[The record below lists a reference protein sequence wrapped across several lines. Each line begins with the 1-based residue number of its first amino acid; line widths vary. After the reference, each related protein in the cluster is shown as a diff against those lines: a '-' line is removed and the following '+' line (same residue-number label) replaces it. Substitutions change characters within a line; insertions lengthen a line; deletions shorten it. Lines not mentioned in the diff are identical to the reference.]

1 MRLTDIALQNLR
13 RRKMHSAVLVL
24 SVVIGVASMIF
35 LSATTQ
41 AMKVDVANKL
51 DQFGSNI
58 LILPDTGEAMTF
70 GGITVEAPTQVKEL
84 DMSLIPLMQT
94 IKNKETLATIAPK
107 LLVDT
112 KIKGQTFLLLGVV
125 FEQELHLKKWW
136 KLDGLAKDSIPSA
149 NEVILGSDV
158 ARSLGLS
165 PKQTITI
172 KEQDFRVAGII
183 QPTGSTEN
191 DQAIF
196 IDLSV
201 LQKLAHR
208 PNAISLIE
216 TAALCY
222 TCPIDEVTQQ
232 LSAKLPGTKVTALK
246 STLESRNDTVN
257 RFNLFARIVS
267 LILFLASSLV
277 ITMTMKSSVE
287 ERTRE
292 IGILR
297 AIGFRKRHILQ
308 IVLTEAG
315 LLGCLGG
322 LLGYFLG
329 MGAAVRY
336 GFVLVKARVHIPWQS
351 NFLVYAI
358 LGSLL
363 ISVIASLYPAWK
375 AARLD
380 PTESLRYM

>member
-13 RRKMHSAVLVL
+13 RRKMRSALLVL
-24 SVVIGVASMIF
+24 SVVIGVASIIF
-35 LSATTQ
+35 LFTTTQ
-41 AMKVDVANKL
+41 AMKEDVANKL

-112 KIKGQTFLLLGVV
+112 KINGQTILLLGVD
-125 FEQELHLKKWW
+125 FKQELHLKKWW
-136 KLDGLAKDSIPSA
+136 KLDGLAKNQIPSA

-172 KEQDFRVAGII
+172 KEQDFKVAGII

-196 IDLSV
+196 IDLTV
-201 LQKLAHR
+201 LQKLANR

-222 TCPIDEVTQQ
+222 TCPIEEVTKQ

-257 RFNLFARIVS
+257 RFNLFARSVS

-297 AIGFRKRHILQ
+297 AIGFRKRHIIQ

-315 LLGCLGG
+315 FLSILGG
-322 LLGYFLG
+322 LIGYLLG
-329 MGAAVRY
+329 MGAAVSF
-336 GFVLVKARVHIPWQS
+336 GSVLVKAEVQIPWQS
-351 NFLVYAI
+351 NLLVYA
-358 LGSLL
+358 LVGSLL
-363 ISVIASLYPAWK
+363 IGLIASLYPAWK
-375 AARLD
+375 AARLN

>member
-13 RRKMHSAVLVL
+13 RRKMRSALLVI
-24 SVVIGVASMIF
+24 SVIIGVASIIF
-35 LSATTQ
+35 LFTTTQ
-41 AMKVDVANKL
+41 AMKEDVANKL

-58 LILPDTGEAMTF
+58 LILPDAGETMTF
-70 GGITVEAPTQVKEL
+70 GGITVEAPAQVKEL
-84 DMSLIPLMQT
+84 DMSIIPLMKT

-112 KIKGQTFLLLGVV
+112 KIKGQEILLLGVD
-125 FEQELHLKKWW
+125 FPQELHLKKWW
-136 KLDGLAKDSIPSA
+136 KLSGLAKNQLPSN

-172 KEQDFRVAGII
+172 KGQDFKVVGII

-191 DQAIF
+191 DQAVF
-196 IDLSV
+196 IDLAV
-201 LQKLAHR
+201 LQKLANR

-216 TAALCY
+216 AAAFCY
-222 TCPIDEVTQQ
+222 TCPIDEVTKQ
-232 LSAKLPGTKVTALK
+232 LTAILPGTKVTALR
-246 STLESRNDTVN
+246 STLESRNDTISK
-257 RFNLFARIVS
+257 FNLFARSVS

-297 AIGFRKRHILQ
+297 AIGFRKRHIIQ

-315 LLGCLGG
+315 FLSLLGG
-322 LLGYFLG
+322 LLGFFLG
-329 MGAAVRY
+329 MGAAVNF
-336 GFVLVKARVHIPWQS
+336 GSALVKAQVHIPWQS
-351 NFLVYAI
+351 NLLVYA
-358 LGSLL
+358 LGASLSIGL
-363 ISVIASLYPAWK
+363 VASLYPAWK

-380 PTESLRYM
+380 PTESLRYI

>member
-13 RRKMHSAVLVL
+13 RRKMRSALLVI
-24 SVVIGVASMIF
+24 SVIIGVASIIF
-35 LSATTQ
+35 LFTTTQ
-41 AMKVDVANKL
+41 AMKEDVANKL

-58 LILPDTGEAMTF
+58 LILPDTGETMTF
-70 GGITVEAPTQVKEL
+70 GGITVEAPAQVKEL
-84 DMSLIPLMQT
+84 DMSIIPLMKT

-112 KIKGQTFLLLGVV
+112 KIKGQEILLLGVD
-125 FEQELHLKKWW
+125 FPQELHLKKWW
-136 KLDGLAKDSIPSA
+136 KLSGLAKNQLPSN

-172 KEQDFRVAGII
+172 KGQDFKVVGII

-191 DQAIF
+191 DQAVF
-196 IDLSV
+196 IDLAV
-201 LQKLAHR
+201 LQKLANR

-216 TAALCY
+216 AAAFCY
-222 TCPIDEVTQQ
+222 TCPIDEVTKQ
-232 LSAKLPGTKVTALK
+232 LTAILPGTKVTALR
-246 STLESRNDTVN
+246 STLESRNDTISK
-257 RFNLFARIVS
+257 FNLFARSVS

-297 AIGFRKRHILQ
+297 AIGFRKRHIIQ

-315 LLGCLGG
+315 FLSLLGG
-322 LLGYFLG
+322 LLGFFLG
-329 MGAAVRY
+329 MGAAVNF
-336 GFVLVKARVHIPWQS
+336 GSALVKAQVHIPWQS
-351 NFLVYAI
+351 NLLVYA
-358 LGSLL
+358 LGASLSIGL
-363 ISVIASLYPAWK
+363 VASLYPAWK

-380 PTESLRYM
+380 PTESLRYI

>member
-13 RRKMHSAVLVL
+13 RRKMRSAILVL
-24 SVVIGVASMIF
+24 SVVIGVASIIF
-35 LSATTQ
+35 LFTTTQ
-41 AMKVDVANKL
+41 AMKEDVANKL

-58 LILPDTGEAMTF
+58 LILPDTGAAMTF
-70 GGITVEAPTQVKEL
+70 GGITLEAPTQVKEL

-112 KIKGQTFLLLGVV
+112 KINGQTILLLGVD
-125 FEQELHLKKWW
+125 FQQELHLKKWW
-136 KLDGLAKDSIPSA
+136 KLNGLAKDQIPSA

-158 ARSLGLS
+158 AHSLGLS

-196 IDLSV
+196 IDLTV
-201 LQKLAHR
+201 LQKLANR

-222 TCPIDEVTQQ
+222 TCPIEEVTQQ

-246 STLESRNDTVN
+246 STLESRDDTVN

-267 LILFLASSLV
+267 LILFLASNLV

-297 AIGFRKRHILQ
+297 AIGFRKRHIIQ

-315 LLGCLGG
+315 LLGSLGG
-322 LLGYFLG
+322 LLGYLLG

-336 GFVLVKARVHIPWQS
+336 GSVLVKTQVHISWQS
-351 NFLVYAI
+351 NLLVYAI
-358 LGSLL
+358 LASLL
-363 ISVIASLYPAWK
+363 ISLIASLNPAWK

>member
-13 RRKMHSAVLVL
+13 RRKMRSALLVL
-24 SVVIGVASMIF
+24 SVVIGVASIIF
-35 LSATTQ
+35 LFTTTQ
-41 AMKVDVANKL
+41 AMKEDVANKL

-58 LILPDTGEAMTF
+58 LILPDTGAAMTF
-70 GGITVEAPTQVKEL
+70 GGIMVEAPTHVKEL
-84 DMSLIPLMQT
+84 DMSLIPLMKT

-112 KIKGQTFLLLGVV
+112 KINGKSILLLGVD
-125 FEQELHLKKWW
+125 FPQELHLKKWW
-136 KLDGLAKDSIPSA
+136 KLDGLTKNQIPLA

-158 ARSLGLS
+158 ARSLGLTS
-165 PKQTITI
+165 KQTITI

-183 QPTGSTEN
+183 QPTGSMEN
-191 DQAIF
+191 DQTIF
-196 IDLSV
+196 MDLSM
-201 LQKLAHR
+201 LQKLANR

-222 TCPIDEVTQQ
+222 TCPIEEVTQQ
-232 LSAKLPGTKVTALK
+232 LSDKLPGTKVTALK
-246 STLESRNDTVN
+246 STLESRDDTVD

-297 AIGFRKRHILQ
+297 AIGFRKRHIIQ
-308 IVLTEAG
+308 IILTEAG
-315 LLGCLGG
+315 LLGSVGG
-322 LLGYFLG
+322 LLGYLLG
-329 MGAAVRY
+329 MGAAVQY
-336 GFVLVKARVHIPWQS
+336 GSLLVKTQVHIPWQADL
-351 NFLVYAI
+351 LVYAI
-358 LGSLL
+358 LASLL
-363 ISVIASLYPAWK
+363 ISLIASLNPAWQ
-375 AARLD
+375 AVRLD

>member
-13 RRKMHSAVLVL
+13 RRKMRSAILVL
-24 SVVIGVASMIF
+24 SVVIGVASIIF
-35 LSATTQ
+35 LFTTTQ
-41 AMKVDVANKL
+41 AMKEDVANKL

-58 LILPDTGEAMTF
+58 LILPDTGAAMTF
-70 GGITVEAPTQVKEL
+70 GGITLEAPTQVKEL

-94 IKNKETLATIAPK
+94 IKNKETLAIIAPK

-112 KIKGQTFLLLGVV
+112 KINGQTILLLGVD
-125 FEQELHLKKWW
+125 FQQELHLKKWW
-136 KLDGLAKDSIPSA
+136 KLNGLAKDQIPSA

-158 ARSLGLS
+158 AHSLGLS

-196 IDLSV
+196 IDLTV
-201 LQKLAHR
+201 LQKLANR

-222 TCPIDEVTQQ
+222 TCPIEEVTQQ

-246 STLESRNDTVN
+246 STLESRDDTVN

-267 LILFLASSLV
+267 LILFLASNLV

-297 AIGFRKRHILQ
+297 AIGFRKRHIIQ

-315 LLGCLGG
+315 LLGSLGG
-322 LLGYFLG
+322 LLGYLLG

-336 GFVLVKARVHIPWQS
+336 GSVLVKTQVHISWQS
-351 NFLVYAI
+351 NLLVYAI
-358 LGSLL
+358 LASLL
-363 ISVIASLYPAWK
+363 ISLIASLNPAWK

>member
-1 MRLTDIALQNLR
+1 MRLTDIALQNLS
-13 RRKMHSAVLVL
+13 RRKMRSALLVI
-24 SVVIGVASMIF
+24 SVIIGVSSIIF
-35 LSATTQ
+35 LYTTTQ
-41 AMKVDVANKL
+41 AMKEDVANKL

-58 LILPDTGEAMTF
+58 LILPDTREAMTF
-70 GGITVEAPTQVKEL
+70 GGITVEAPTQINQL
-84 DMSLIPLMQT
+84 DMSLIPLMKT

-112 KIKGQTFLLLGVV
+112 KIKGQEILLLGVN
-125 FEQELHLKKWW
+125 FPQELHLKKWW
-136 KLDGLAKDSIPSA
+136 KLDGLAKNQIPTA
-149 NEVILGSDV
+149 NEVIIGSDA

-172 KEQDFRVAGII
+172 KGQDFKVAGVI

-191 DQAIF
+191 DQAVF
-196 IDLSV
+196 IDLAV
-201 LQKLAHR
+201 LQKLSNR

-216 TAALCY
+216 AAAFCY
-222 TCPIDEVTQQ
+222 TCPIDEVTKQ
-232 LSAKLPGTKVTALK
+232 LTAILPGTKVTALR
-246 STLESRNDTVN
+246 STLESRNDTIN

-297 AIGFRKRHILQ
+297 AIGFRKRHIIQ

-315 LLGCLGG
+315 ILSFLGG
-322 LLGYFLG
+322 LLGYLLG
-329 MGAAVRY
+329 MGAAVSF
-336 GFVLVKARVHIPWQS
+336 GSALVKAQVQIPWQS
-351 NFLVYAI
+351 NLLVYALSASFLI
-358 LGSLL
+358 GLL
-363 ISVIASLYPAWK
+363 ASLYPAWK
-375 AARLD
+375 AAKLD
-380 PTESLRYM
+380 PTESLRYI

>member
-1 MRLTDIALQNLR
+1 MRLTDIALQNLSR
-13 RRKMHSAVLVL
+13 HKMRSALLVI
-24 SVVIGVASMIF
+24 SVIIGVSSIIF
-35 LSATTQ
+35 LYTTTQ
-41 AMKVDVANKL
+41 AMKEDVANKL

-70 GGITVEAPTQVKEL
+70 GGITVEAPTQINQL
-84 DMSLIPLMQT
+84 DMSLIPLMKT

-112 KIKGQTFLLLGVV
+112 KIKGQEILLLGVN
-125 FEQELHLKKWW
+125 FPQELHLKKWW
-136 KLDGLAKDSIPSA
+136 KLDGLAKNQIPTA
-149 NEVILGSDV
+149 NEVILGSDA

-172 KEQDFRVAGII
+172 KGQDFKVAGVI

-191 DQAIF
+191 DQAVF
-196 IDLSV
+196 IDLAV
-201 LQKLAHR
+201 LQKLSNR

-216 TAALCY
+216 AAAFCY
-222 TCPIDEVTQQ
+222 TCPIDEVTKQ
-232 LSAKLPGTKVTALK
+232 LTVILPGTKITALR
-246 STLESRNDTVN
+246 STLESRNDTIN

-297 AIGFRKRHILQ
+297 AIGFRKRHIIQ

-315 LLGCLGG
+315 ILSVLGG
-322 LLGYFLG
+322 LLGYLLG
-329 MGAAVRY
+329 MGAAVSF
-336 GFVLVKARVHIPWQS
+336 GSVLVKAQVQIPWQS
-351 NFLVYAI
+351 NLLVYALSASFLI
-358 LGSLL
+358 GLL
-363 ISVIASLYPAWK
+363 ASLYPAWK
-375 AARLD
+375 AAKLD

>member
-1 MRLTDIALQNLR
+1 MRLTDMAFQNLR
-13 RRKMHSAVLVL
+13 HRKLRYAILVL
-24 SVVIGVASMIF
+24 SVVIGVSSMIF
-35 LSATTQ
+35 LLTTTQ
-41 AMKVDVANKL
+41 AMKADVANKL

-70 GGITVEAPTQVKEL
+70 GGITVEAPAQVKEL

-112 KIKGQTFLLLGVV
+112 KIKGQNILLLGVI
-125 FEQELHLKKWW
+125 FQQELRLKKWW
-136 KLDGLAKDSIPSA
+136 QLEGLTKDQIPSA

-158 ARSLGLS
+158 ARSLGMS

-172 KEQDFRVAGII
+172 KEHNFTVAAII

-201 LQKLAHR
+201 LQKIANR

-232 LSAKLPGTKVTALK
+232 LNAKLPGTKVTALK
-246 STLESRNDTVN
+246 STLESRDDTVN
-257 RFNLFARIVS
+257 RFNLFSKIVS
-267 LILFLASSLV
+267 LMLFLASSLV
-277 ITMTMKSSVE
+277 IAMTMKSSVE

-308 IVLTEAG
+308 IILTEAA
-315 LLGCLGG
+315 LLSSLGG
-322 LLGYFLG
+322 LLGYFVG
-329 MGAAVRY
+329 MGAAVQF
-336 GFVLVKARVHIPWQS
+336 GSVLAKTQVNIPWES
-351 NFLVYAI
+351 NLLVYSL

-363 ISVIASLYPAWK
+363 VSLIASVYPAWK
-375 AARLD
+375 AANLD
-380 PTESLRYM
+380 ATESLRYM

>member
-1 MRLTDIALQNLR
+1 MRLTDIAFQNLR
-13 RRKMHSAVLVL
+13 RRKMRSALLVI
-24 SVVIGVASMIF
+24 SVIIGVASIIF
-35 LSATTQ
+35 LYTTTQ
-41 AMKVDVANKL
+41 AMKEDVANKL
-51 DQFGSNI
+51 DQYGSNI

-70 GGITVEAPTQVKEL
+70 GGITVEAPSQVKEL
-84 DMSLIPLMQT
+84 DMSLIPLMKT

-112 KIKGQTFLLLGVV
+112 KIKGQEILLLGVD
-125 FEQELHLKKWW
+125 FPQELHLKKWW
-136 KLDGLAKDSIPSA
+136 KLDGIAKNQIPTA
-149 NEVILGSDV
+149 NEVILGSDA

-172 KEQDFRVAGII
+172 KGQDFKVAAII

-191 DQAIF
+191 DQAVF
-196 IDLSV
+196 IDLAV
-201 LQKLAHR
+201 LQKLANR

-222 TCPIDEVTQQ
+222 TCPIAEVTQQ
-232 LSAKLPGTKVTALK
+232 LTAVLPGTKVTALR
-246 STLESRNDTVN
+246 STLESRNDTI
-257 RFNLFARIVS
+257 RQFNLFARSVS

-297 AIGFRKRHILQ
+297 AIGFRKRHIIQ

-315 LLGCLGG
+315 LLSLLGG

-329 MGAAVRY
+329 MGAAVNF
-336 GFVLVKARVHIPWQS
+336 GSALVKAQVHIPWQS
-351 NFLVYAI
+351 NFLVYA
-358 LGSLL
+358 LGSSLL
-363 ISVIASLYPAWK
+363 IGLVASLYPAWK

-380 PTESLRYM
+380 PTESLRYI

>member
-13 RRKMHSAVLVL
+13 RRKMRSALLVL
-24 SVVIGVASMIF
+24 SVVIGVASIIF
-35 LSATTQ
+35 LYTTTQ
-41 AMKVDVANKL
+41 AMKEDVANKL

-84 DMSLIPLMQT
+84 DMSLIPLMKT

-112 KIKGQTFLLLGVV
+112 KIKGQTILLLGVD

-136 KLDGLAKDSIPSA
+136 KLNGLAKNQIPSA
-149 NEVILGSDV
+149 NEVILGSEV
-158 ARSLGLS
+158 AQSLGLS

-172 KEQDFRVAGII
+172 KEKDFTVAGII

-196 IDLSV
+196 IDLAV
-201 LQKLAHR
+201 LQKLTNR

-222 TCPIDEVTQQ
+222 TCPIEEVTQQ

-246 STLESRNDTVN
+246 STLESRDDTVN

-297 AIGFRKRHILQ
+297 AIGFRKRHIIQ
-308 IVLTEAG
+308 IILTEAG
-315 LLGCLGG
+315 LLGSLGG
-322 LLGYFLG
+322 LLGFLLG
-329 MGAAVRY
+329 MGAAVQY
-336 GFVLVKARVHIPWQS
+336 GSILVRAQVPIPWQS
-351 NFLVYAI
+351 NLLAYAI
-358 LGSLL
+358 LASLL
-363 ISVIASLYPAWK
+363 ISLIASLNPAWK

>member
-1 MRLTDIALQNLR
+1 MCLTDIALQNLR
-13 RRKMHSAVLVL
+13 RRKMRSALLVL
-24 SVVIGVASMIF
+24 SVVIGVASIIF
-35 LSATTQ
+35 LYSTTQ
-41 AMKVDVANKL
+41 AMKEDVANKL

-58 LILPDTGEAMTF
+58 LILPDTGAAMTF

-112 KIKGQTFLLLGVV
+112 KINGQTILLLGVD
-125 FEQELHLKKWW
+125 FQQELHLKKWW
-136 KLDGLAKDSIPSA
+136 KLDGLAKNQIPSA
-149 NEVILGSDV
+149 DEVILGSDV

-172 KEQDFRVAGII
+172 KEQAFKVAGII

-196 IDLSV
+196 MDLTI
-201 LQKLAHR
+201 LQKLANR

-222 TCPIDEVTQQ
+222 TCPIEEVTQQ

-246 STLESRNDTVN
+246 STLESRDDTVN

-297 AIGFRKRHILQ
+297 AIGFRKRHIIQ
-308 IVLTEAG
+308 IILTEAG
-315 LLGCLGG
+315 LLGSLGG
-322 LLGYFLG
+322 LLGYLLG
-329 MGAAVRY
+329 MGAAVQY
-336 GFVLVKARVHIPWQS
+336 GSVLVKTQVHIPWQS
-351 NFLVYAI
+351 NLLVYAI
-358 LGSLL
+358 LASLL
-363 ISVIASLYPAWK
+363 ISLIASLNPAWK

>member
-13 RRKMHSAVLVL
+13 RRKMRSALLVI
-24 SVVIGVASMIF
+24 SVIIGVASIIF
-35 LSATTQ
+35 LYTTTQ
-41 AMKVDVANKL
+41 AMKEDVANKL

-58 LILPDTGEAMTF
+58 LILPDTGAAMTF
-70 GGITVEAPTQVKEL
+70 GGVTVEAPTQVKEL

-112 KIKGQTFLLLGVV
+112 KISGQTILLLGVD
-125 FEQELHLKKWW
+125 FQQELQLKKWW
-136 KLDGLAKDSIPSA
+136 MLDGLDKGQIPST
-149 NEVILGSDV
+149 NEVILGSEV

-172 KEQDFRVAGII
+172 REQDFRVAAII

-196 IDLSV
+196 IDLTV
-201 LQKLAHR
+201 LQKLANR

-222 TCPIDEVTQQ
+222 TCPIEEVTQQ

-246 STLESRNDTVN
+246 STLESRDDTVS

-267 LILFLASSLV
+267 LILFLASGLV
-277 ITMTMKSSVE
+277 VTMTMKSSVE

-297 AIGFRKRHILQ
+297 AIGFRKRHITQ
-308 IVLTEAG
+308 IILTEAAF
-315 LLGCLGG
+315 LSLLGG
-322 LLGYFLG
+322 LLGYLLG
-329 MGAAVRY
+329 MSAVVNF
-336 GFVLVKARVHIPWQS
+336 GSAIVKAQVNIPWQP
-351 NFLVYAI
+351 NLLAYA
-358 LGSLL
+358 LSASLL
-363 ISVIASLYPAWK
+363 IGLVASLYPALK
-375 AARLD
+375 AAKLN
-380 PTESLRYM
+380 PTESLRYI